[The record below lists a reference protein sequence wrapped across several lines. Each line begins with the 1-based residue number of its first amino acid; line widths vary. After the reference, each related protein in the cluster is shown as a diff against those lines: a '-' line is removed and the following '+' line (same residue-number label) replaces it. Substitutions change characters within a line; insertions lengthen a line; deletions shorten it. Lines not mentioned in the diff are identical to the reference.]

1 MMRHQC
7 SIRAAVPFSNKIQV
21 KSDEEIT
28 NMEYVVNAGVEQLSA
43 AMTGSNE
50 MEIKGS
56 VGLDAICFAPCETEF
71 GHGV

>member
-1 MMRHQC
+1 
-7 SIRAAVPFSNKIQV
+7 
-21 KSDEEIT
+21 
-28 NMEYVVNAGVEQLSA
+28 MEYVVNAGVEQLSA

-56 VGLDAICFAPCETEF
+56 VGLMQSVLRRVRTS